1 MKMLALCFKCRQL
14 LSEAFDV
21 LPAIVDITHP
31 PETPKKCE
39 NCKKAS
45 RDLKICTIEK
55 KGK

>member
-1 MKMLALCFKCRQL
+1 MKMLALCFKCRKL